1 MTVRGKP
8 ILDDPP
14 KEIDILGSIL
24 DSQAIWHSKNTDVK
38 INHDGSI
45 QVLKKT
51 QKSDP
56 NTTNSESKN
65 AVDVKGT
72 TTEGITTQA
81 PMYPGSSSRPAGVR
95 PYNRNTFGESR
106 GGQDG
111 PLSTRGSA
119 GQSGTGFNRFGSTPR
134 NDREGYANYLNN
146 MPQGPT
152 PFCRGGPPLR
162 FRMPSRQQ
170 LRRIP
175 FPPRVNRSP
184 WQNDEEVENG
194 AKNKDKPENNPDE
207 GKKADDEDIDLYSD
221 IETNPE
227 KEGSAEEEVGCG
239 PSYPALGPPP
249 EPSAFL
255 LGIDENGE
263 VAGEKSKSEVYDP
276 AEPCDSEDEMV
287 IDEHTE
293 KPSTPEEKES
303 QQSKSVENVTSEVV
317 RSSEEKSPKTSSIQV
332 GSTEDEDEECPIF
345 TIYSS
350 TSREFSQKEEEERE
364 REIAEEKRKLEEMEL
379 MDKKSRVGNEVI
391 EEERVENIKK
401 VEYTDVENNTSL
413 RTVGAGNDLRE
424 KGGTEKGAKDA
435 LRNEGPGVKDRS
447 GRSEQRPDISETPLE
462 EQGRSPFG
470 TNSTLAESRSSESEK
485 VELDKTPSSARDK
498 SSSEERSPEAAI
510 RRQSQICDYDSD
522 MESKKVRSD
531 EDDKGKVLEVEDKP
545 ESENESL
552 QTKVTTGLEGLDV
565 EEVSSDNGD
574 GDEFIERSLS
584 SLSLS
589 ELSNRSKDSLSRLK
603 KKKKKRRRKGFRKGD
618 KKHEDADPDGSAK
631 EKEKSDDGDKIDK
644 EDIENEGQVEKR
656 KRRKSKSTESD
667 RQILGTKE
675 NKKDKGK
682 EKDKDLSWK
691 KPSKKEKIYREG
703 KRRSKERGRSKSKD
717 RRKSKSLSPKKDKKK
732 NKDRK
737 KKSERKKDIER
748 YDVRKIVKNKEIR
761 KTDAFGRDILSKSR
775 SISRSRSRSPVR
787 ERSRNMLRRDS
798 RSYTRSRSRSYRR
811 GRSPIRRRY
820 LRSRTK
826 SRSKSL
832 RRSFS
837 RSRSRSRSPRKS
849 KKKFKSKDRL
859 KGRSR
864 SRGRKSRSRRR
875 SLTRSRSRSPLP
887 RMARGKRPRS
897 RRSWSHHSRSL
908 SFSPRRS
915 RSISRSPVR
924 MRRSYSRSVSSSWS
938 RGRSPIPRAS
948 SLEKLMVVL
957 KRKDKKKGKKKKE
970 GKKAKREED
979 RRKKLGNTKEVFA
992 SGDNVLVSV
1001 NFRNNNIASS
1011 NNNNGSASNDTTR
1024 TRLDS
1029 MSPTASSDRKRKR
1042 GHDYEVEKVSKKPKK
1057 SHAISRNIVDVG
1069 LSNSCTKRAKKLTR
1083 LSEKDAE
1090 VILNRKPVAVIDLD
1104 MSPYREQT
1112 PSPINV
1118 VVVSDSGSG
1127 DEGKEQSPQRPNAH
1141 ASSSFEPEKSQE
1153 NADTQSAT
1161 VSVSGSPVANG
1172 YLTGPKTPP
1181 EPQIK
1186 FSIAKPPQ
1194 LRQIAN
1200 PLGNDD
1206 DDEDDDGD
1214 DDDDQEFKRIESL
1227 DRRIEKELDASHK
1240 GPNTPPEPR
1249 GPTTPKTPPSPQTS
1263 PDAYDPFEPTKS
1275 RSPTPTQNK
1284 DTEQDSPAE
1293 QDTDQP
1299 IALTSEASS
1308 VAPATDADKVAS
1320 DIDADIQDDKKAE
1333 VCDKGDNLPSVD
1345 SVTAAATTAQ
1355 SVCTPVSEPR
1365 KEDSPERKT
1374 AVPPTTGSSALTAA
1388 SGPATPFAPFS
1399 VPSPTKTTRTAIAT
1413 AAQPIQ
1419 ISGIQRLQHRLGS
1432 PVNRTPNSVKTTPEK
1447 RATPRTESND
1457 VVPPGN
1463 YRATAKRNGEQ
1474 AKQARS
1480 MQDATNET
1488 TVDAMADMEDSPY
1501 SPASSEGDDLFDPPL
1516 EPTKPSQTNP
1526 KAVQPGYKPP
1536 ASKTPHKSPIK
1547 QLSKFDLL
1555 FGPSGPTLSPLKVAN
1570 KKPKPNPKPG
1580 VPAKSSNM
1588 KPSTT
1593 APSIKKSE

>member
-1 MTVRGKP
+1 
-8 ILDDPP
+8 
-14 KEIDILGSIL
+14 
-24 DSQAIWHSKNTDVK
+24 
-38 INHDGSI
+38 
-45 QVLKKT
+45 
-51 QKSDP
+51 
-56 NTTNSESKN
+56 
-65 AVDVKGT
+65 
-72 TTEGITTQA
+72 
-81 PMYPGSSSRPAGVR
+81 
-95 PYNRNTFGESR
+95 
-106 GGQDG
+106 
-111 PLSTRGSA
+111 
-119 GQSGTGFNRFGSTPR
+119 
-134 NDREGYANYLNN
+134 
-146 MPQGPT
+146 
-152 PFCRGGPPLR
+152 
-162 FRMPSRQQ
+162 
-170 LRRIP
+170 
-175 FPPRVNRSP
+175 
-184 WQNDEEVENG
+184 
-194 AKNKDKPENNPDE
+194 
-207 GKKADDEDIDLYSD
+207 
-221 IETNPE
+221 
-227 KEGSAEEEVGCG
+227 
-239 PSYPALGPPP
+239 
-249 EPSAFL
+249 
-255 LGIDENGE
+255 
-263 VAGEKSKSEVYDP
+263 
-276 AEPCDSEDEMV
+276 MV

-293 KPSTPEEKES
+293 KASTPEEKEPE
-303 QQSKSVENVTSEVV
+303 QSKSVENV
-317 RSSEEKSPKTSSIQV
+317 SSETVHSSDEKSPKQSGVHV

-345 TIYSS
+345 SIYSS

-364 REIAEEKRKLEEMEL
+364 REIAAEKRKLEEMEL
-379 MDKKSRVGNEVI
+379 LDKKSNAEDELI
-391 EEERVENIKK
+391 EEEVAENMKK
-401 VEYTDVENNTSL
+401 LECT
-413 RTVGAGNDLRE
+413 GAGSDLSTEAAAAE
-424 KGGTEKGAKDA
+424 KDSGEKAGGKKPFKADKEE
-435 LRNEGPGVKDRS
+435 RNEQAKGRRS
-447 GRSEQRPDISETPLE
+447 RSDQCSDGGMPFED
-462 EQGRSPFG
+462 QGRSPVG
-470 TNSTLAESRSSESEK
+470 TSSTAAESRSPESEK
-485 VELDKTPSSARDK
+485 VELDKTPSSTRDK
-498 SSSEERSPEAAI
+498 SSSEERSPEKI
-510 RRQSQICDYDSD
+510 VRRQSQLCDYDSD
-522 MESKKVRSD
+522 VDSKKVHSD
-531 EDDKGKVLEVEDKP
+531 DDDDDDKRKVIEVGDKL
-545 ESENESL
+545 ESESESL

-589 ELSNRSKDSLSRLK
+589 ELSNRSKESPSRLK
-603 KKKKKRRRKGFRKGD
+603 KKRKKKRRKGFRKGD
-618 KKHEDADPDGSAK
+618 KKHEEGDGEGSAK
-631 EKEKSDDGDKIDK
+631 EKDKSDDGDKIDK
-644 EDIENEGQVEKR
+644 EDIENEGQVDKR
-656 KRRKSKSTESD
+656 KRRKSKSVESD

-703 KRRSKERGRSKSKD
+703 KRRSKERGRSRSKE

-732 NKDRK
+732 SKDRK

-798 RSYTRSRSRSYRR
+798 RSYSRSRSRSYRR

-915 RSISRSPVR
+915 RSISRTPIRV
-924 MRRSYSRSVSSSWS
+924 RRSYSRSVSSSWS
-938 RGRSPIPRAS
+938 RGRSAIPRAS
-948 SLEKLMVVL
+948 SLEKLTVVL
-957 KRKDKKKGKKKKE
+957 KTKDKKKGKKKKE
-970 GKKAKREED
+970 GKRAKRDED
-979 RRKKLGNTKEVFA
+979 RRKKVGNSKEVFA

-1011 NNNNGSASNDTTR
+1011 NNNNGSASNETTR

-1029 MSPTASSDRKRKR
+1029 MSPTPSSDRKRKR
-1042 GHDYEVEKVSKKPKK
+1042 GSDYEIEKVSKKTKK
-1057 SHAISRNIVDVG
+1057 SNAISKNVVDMA

-1127 DEGKEQSPQRPNAH
+1127 DEGKEQTPQRPNPH
-1141 ASSSFEPEKSQE
+1141 ATSGFEPEKNQE
-1153 NADTQSAT
+1153 IADTQSAT
-1161 VSVSGSPVANG
+1161 VSVPGSPVANG

-1200 PLGNDD
+1200 PLG
-1206 DDEDDDGD
+1206 D
-1214 DDDDQEFKRIESL
+1214 DDDDDDDVGEDDDEQEFKRIESL

-1275 RSPTPTQNK
+1275 RSPTPAQDK
-1284 DTEQDSPAE
+1284 DIGQTLSTEQDA
-1293 QDTDQP
+1293 DQQV
-1299 IALTSEASS
+1299 ALASEASTG
-1308 VAPATDADKVAS
+1308 APSNDADKVGPEVAL
-1320 DIDADIQDDKKAE
+1320 DIQEEKKIGD
-1333 VCDKGDNLPSVD
+1333 VSDKGDALPAAD
-1345 SVTAAATTAQ
+1345 AAAAAPVTAQPA
-1355 SVCTPVSEPR
+1355 CTPLSEPR

-1374 AVPPTTGSSALTAA
+1374 PVAAKQTTVPPATSSTLTSA
-1388 SGPATPFAPFS
+1388 SGGATPFASFS
-1399 VPSPTKTTRTAIAT
+1399 VPSPTKTTRTATAT
-1413 AAQPIQ
+1413 AAQPLQ
-1419 ISGIQRLQHRLGS
+1419 VSGIQRLQHRLGS

-1447 RATPRTESND
+1447 RSTPRTDSND
-1457 VVPPGN
+1457 VAPPGN
-1463 YRATAKRNGEQ
+1463 YRATKRNGEQ
-1474 AKQARS
+1474 TKQPRPL
-1480 MQDATNET
+1480 QDATNET
-1488 TVDAMADMEDSPY
+1488 VDSAADMEDSPY

-1516 EPTKPSQTNP
+1516 EPTKPTQTNP
-1526 KAVQPGYKPP
+1526 KVIQPGYKPP
-1536 ASKTPHKSPIK
+1536 PSKTPHKSPIK

-1555 FGPSGPTLSPLKVAN
+1555 FGPSGPALSPLKVAN
-1570 KKPKPNPKPG
+1570 KKPKSNPKPS
-1580 VPAKSSNM
+1580 VPAKPSNPKTAAVAAAATKKNSGKRGISLKMDEDQLRILDELPSSAVELQVKDKFLKKLNRQERVVDEVKTVL
-1588 KPSTT
+1588 KPHYARKHITKEEYKDILRRSVPKICHSRSGEIN
-1593 APSIKKSE
+1593 PSKIQSLIEAYVRKFRHAKKKGSGNSVAKAKVK